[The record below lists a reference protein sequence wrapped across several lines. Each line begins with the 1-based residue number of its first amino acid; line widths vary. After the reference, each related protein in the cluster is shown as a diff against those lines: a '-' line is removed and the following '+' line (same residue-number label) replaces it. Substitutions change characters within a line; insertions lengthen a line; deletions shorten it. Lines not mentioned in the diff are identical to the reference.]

1 MNIFSGT
8 SGYSYKEWKGVFY
21 PANIKAEE
29 MLPFYAA
36 NLNAVEIN
44 NTFYRMPK
52 EHVVDSWRD
61 AVGPEFRFSIKASR
75 RITHQKRLKDIEEPL
90 SYLIRRAARL
100 EDKLGMVLF
109 QLPPN
114 MPANTERLTALLE
127 QWPDELPAALEF
139 RHDSWFQDEI
149 FEALASR
156 NIALVLSEDGE
167 SQLPEVTATGNTAY
181 LRLRKPG
188 YTDTALRK
196 WIARTQKCGAKQV
209 FAFFKHEDDGAGP
222 ELAKRFVSLASRPAP
237 KRAARRK
244 TTRDQQTG

>member
-1 MNIFSGT
+1 MKVFSGT

-61 AVGPEFRFSIKASR
+61 AVGPDFRFSIKASR

-90 SYLIRRAARL
+90 SYLIKRAARL
-100 EDKLGMVLF
+100 EDKLGVVLF

-114 MPANTERLTALLE
+114 MRANVERLMAFLA
-127 QWPDELPAALEF
+127 QWPVELPAALEF
-139 RHDSWFQDEI
+139 RHDSWFEDEC
-149 FEALASR
+149 FEVLASR

-167 SQLPEVTATGNTAY
+167 SPVPAVTATGSTAY

-188 YTDTALRK
+188 YTDAALRK
-196 WIARTQKCGAKQV
+196 WVARMSTSGTKQL
-209 FAFFKHEDDGAGP
+209 FAFFKHEDEGAGP
-222 ELAKRFVSLASRPAP
+222 ELAKRFASLASRPAP

-244 TTRDQQTG
+244 TTRGQQAG